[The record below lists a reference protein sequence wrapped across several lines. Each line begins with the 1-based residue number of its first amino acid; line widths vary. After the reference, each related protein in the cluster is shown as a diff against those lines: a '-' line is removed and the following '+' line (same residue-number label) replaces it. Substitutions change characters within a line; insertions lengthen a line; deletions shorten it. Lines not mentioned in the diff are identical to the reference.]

1 MMIKF
6 FGCATGVACALVLS
20 SCGSDSSNGPGSDV
34 SKTKISIDE
43 LNRTITSYENESYD
57 FCVYDSVGNRFDW
70 KRNMVTELDTFE
82 IHYLFKG
89 DTLVLF
95 EEGDDGI
102 VLVGGKANSLYG
114 TWKDLKFCD
123 YDSDVD
129 EIDCA
134 NVSDFSNI
142 YYQITFHKN
151 FVETEVVYPSLLG
164 DYTNSVWMSGF
175 YYGLSAKSISFD
187 PLNIFISD
195 SLSAEMLQELG
206 VEVKFQS
213 KSKISFV
220 FGEKN
225 VSVEFADVT
234 GDAHNFSYT
243 ANVLVDDKTCSL
255 LFARTDEVSENLC
268 SIENADYFDLEE
280 YESSDSS
287 FVYAYRYDRDNSDE
301 FFECLNTAF
310 GFAGETVDG
319 GISLYK
325 KQDQAS
331 IRDANWNRME
341 RIARKLSGSVN

>member
-1 MMIKF
+1 MTKF

-82 IHYLFKG
+82 IHYLFMG

-95 EEGDDGI
+95 EEGDEGI

-114 TWKDLKFCD
+114 TWKGLKYCN

-206 VEVKFQS
+206 IEVKFQS

-255 LFARTDEVSENLC
+255 LLASTNEVSENIC
-268 SIENADYFDLEE
+268 SIENADYFDLKE
-280 YESSDSS
+280 YESSDSL
-287 FVYAYRYDRDNSDE
+287 FVYANRYARDNTDE
-301 FFECLNTAF
+301 FFECLNAAF

-319 GISLYK
+319 DISLYK
-325 KQDQAS
+325 KQDRAS
-331 IRDANWNRME
+331 ILDANWNRME

>member
-1 MMIKF
+1 MTKF

-95 EEGDDGI
+95 EEGDEGI

-114 TWKDLKFCD
+114 TWKGLKYCN

-151 FVETEVVYPSLLG
+151 FVETEVVYSLPD
-164 DYTNSVWMSGF
+164 DYTNSAWMSCF
-175 YYGLSAKSISFD
+175 YDGLNAKRISFN
-187 PLNIFISD
+187 PRYVFVSD
-195 SLSAEMLQELG
+195 TVSAEMLQELG
-206 VEVKFQS
+206 IEIKSQS

-243 ANVLVDDKTCSL
+243 AKVRVDDKTCSL
-255 LFARTDEVSENLC
+255 LLASTNEVSENLC

-287 FVYAYRYDRDNSDE
+287 FVYANRYDRDNSDE

-325 KQDQAS
+325 KQDRAS

>member
-1 MMIKF
+1 MKR
-6 FGCATGVACALVLS
+6 G
-20 SCGSDSSNGPGSDV
+20 
-34 SKTKISIDE
+34 DE
-43 LNRTITSYENESYD
+43 
-57 FCVYDSVGNRFDW
+57 
-70 KRNMVTELDTFE
+70 
-82 IHYLFKG
+82 
-89 DTLVLF
+89 
-95 EEGDDGI
+95 GI

-114 TWKDLKFCD
+114 TWKGLKYCD

-134 NVSDFSNI
+134 NVSDFLNI

-151 FVETEVVYPSLLG
+151 FVETEVVYPSLFG
-164 DYTNSVWMSGF
+164 DYTNSAWMSYF
-175 YYGLSAKSISFD
+175 YDGLNAKRISFN
-187 PLNIFISD
+187 PRYVFVSD
-195 SLSAEMLQELG
+195 TVSAEMLQELDI
-206 VEVKFQS
+206 EIKSQS

-243 ANVLVDDKTCSL
+243 AKVRVDDKTCSL
-255 LFARTDEVSENLC
+255 LLASTNEVSENLC

>member
-1 MMIKF
+1 MTKF

-95 EEGDDGI
+95 EEGDEGI

-255 LFARTDEVSENLC
+255 LLASTNEVSENIC
-268 SIENADYFDLEE
+268 SIENADYFDLKE
-280 YESSDSS
+280 YESSDSL
-287 FVYAYRYDRDNSDE
+287 FVYANRYARDNTDE
-301 FFECLNTAF
+301 FFECLNAAF
-310 GFAGETVDG
+310 GFVGETVDG
-319 GISLYK
+319 DISLYK
-325 KQDQAS
+325 KQDRAS
-331 IRDANWNRME
+331 ILDANWNRME